1 MLVRFQSICVM
12 AMVCSPSEL
21 AEQIGMT
28 VEYVSGIENFC
39 EPVNQPCFFGI
50 ARMLECENDGCRLV
64 GVS

>member
-1 MLVRFQSICVM
+1 M

-21 AEQIGMT
+21 AEEIGMT
-28 VEYVSGIENFC
+28 VEDVSGIEYFC

-50 ARMLECENDGCRLV
+50 ARMLECENDGCRSV